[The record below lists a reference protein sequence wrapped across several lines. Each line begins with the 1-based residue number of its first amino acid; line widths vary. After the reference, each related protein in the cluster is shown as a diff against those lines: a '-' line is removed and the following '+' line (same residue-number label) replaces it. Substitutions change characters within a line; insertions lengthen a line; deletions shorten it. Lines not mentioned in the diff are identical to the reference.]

1 MSASDSHPA
10 APANRRATELL
21 RYVSADAVWVSIAAS
36 VALYFLDM
44 QWAHLVLFGY
54 LLTLAPRRKTFWP
67 AFATLAVFTAL
78 GFYAAHRFDW
88 EKAGDWFIG
97 GFVPVFA
104 VMPLV
109 HWNRQAAGLGK
120 VRAAWSAIS
129 RKARLH
135 WVPASILIETLVS
148 LLVRDRFSIYG
159 GLFVILCVL
168 LLFPNVRTRLFAG
181 LIMITVHVLL
191 IHFFLGQGLVDIRLD
206 PVSYLSS
213 NWGTMVS
220 PYLVMLALLNVPGI
234 GRRSGS

>member
-1 MSASDSHPA
+1 M
-10 APANRRATELL
+10 LL
-21 RYVSADAVWVSIAAS
+21 RYVSPDAIWVAIAAS
-36 VALYFLDM
+36 VVLYFLDM

-54 LLTLAPRRKTFWP
+54 LLALAPRGKAFWS

-78 GFYAAHRFDW
+78 GFHAAHRFDW
-88 EKAGDWFIG
+88 EKAGDWFIY

-109 HWNRQAAGLGK
+109 RLNRQDDGFGK
-120 VRAAWSAIS
+120 VREAWSLIS
-129 RKARLH
+129 RKAGLH
-135 WVPASILIETLVS
+135 WIPASIMMGTLVS

-168 LLFPNVRTRLFAG
+168 LLFPNGRTRFFAG
-181 LIMITVHVLL
+181 LVMITIHVLL
-191 IHFFLGQGLVDIRLD
+191 IHFFLGQGLIEIKLE

-220 PYLVMLALLNVPGI
+220 PYIVMLALLHGLGIKRI
-234 GRRSGS
+234 GRSGMF